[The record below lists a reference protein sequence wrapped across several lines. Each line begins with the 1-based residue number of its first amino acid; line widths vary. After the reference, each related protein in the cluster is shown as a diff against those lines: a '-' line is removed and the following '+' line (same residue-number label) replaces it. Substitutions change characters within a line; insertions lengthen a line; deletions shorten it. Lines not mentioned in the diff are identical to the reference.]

1 MGENELPREELKRI
15 YDIIEDIINF
25 GKELKKNNNEK
36 QLGYLVEEASF
47 DEFKKNIFFNVL
59 RKCVENKT
67 LYKNFSSAKNTFK
80 KFFKFNIFEKY
91 VKIAQFSNADEL
103 KNNIYNNQ
111 NQYRL
116 IRYSIV
122 NKIYKN
128 HKNKEEIMEKGKIS
142 FIIKDKKIIIY
153 LNEKDILNF
162 QIKNGLIDMSTLI
175 NSNQINNFER
185 AKKELFNRKANIY
198 KNIIKDNSK
207 YKDLIEEFKNKYKVH
222 LEMLIRLYILYQDNK
237 EKISNEFLDL
247 KKEEKEFY
255 LINSEWIEKFKNF
268 FEYDDL
274 VLYLGKLDRDS
285 INTLFKN
292 NILENQILDLPEEY
306 FNKILAKNEKEINK
320 KIEDIS
326 QIDVKINIEEKNIDL
341 KLYTNFQI
349 IDQKIF
355 GLLNI
360 LEYSYNPNK
369 SDLYFIGNNNML
381 LRFQNQQIINSIC
394 DVIGSLNEQNIF
406 IPEYI
411 FYYNKENI
419 DISSLNLFFIN
430 KFNKDP
436 KRENIY
442 TLGSEDSPIGHC
454 YSLNYLKGIEEQNKN
469 LETNK
474 ENQNMENNEEKE
486 DKNISKISGNQND
499 NENNSNNS
507 NDDNNNQENIKQDE
521 ELNSNSESISQ
532 KVKSIR
538 INLKEDKES
547 NNNNYDTIYD
557 EINKIKQS
565 KELMKENANSLE
577 NELKD
582 KIKILLLMH
591 KLQKEIHEKIEVS
604 PKTTTYKVNECF
616 LLKNEWIDKFNE
628 IFLNEEIKEYLKN
641 LSSEEDIINIEYI
654 YSNYIKNKIQYSQ
667 KIAEANL
674 KLNSNDFINLTPND
688 LSQLNLNKDIFY
700 FLSKR
705 FLYY

>member
-326 QIDVKINIEEKNIDL
+326 QIDVKINIEK
-341 KLYTNFQI
+341 KKYRF
-349 IDQKIF
+349 KIV
-355 GLLNI
+355 
-360 LEYSYNPNK
+360 Y
-369 SDLYFIGNNNML
+369 
-381 LRFQNQQIINSIC
+381 
-394 DVIGSLNEQNIF
+394 
-406 IPEYI
+406 
-411 FYYNKENI
+411 
-419 DISSLNLFFIN
+419 
-430 KFNKDP
+430 
-436 KRENIY
+436 
-442 TLGSEDSPIGHC
+442 
-454 YSLNYLKGIEEQNKN
+454 
-469 LETNK
+469 
-474 ENQNMENNEEKE
+474 
-486 DKNISKISGNQND
+486 
-499 NENNSNNS
+499 
-507 NDDNNNQENIKQDE
+507 
-521 ELNSNSESISQ
+521 
-532 KVKSIR
+532 
-538 INLKEDKES
+538 
-547 NNNNYDTIYD
+547 
-557 EINKIKQS
+557 
-565 KELMKENANSLE
+565 
-577 NELKD
+577 
-582 KIKILLLMH
+582 
-591 KLQKEIHEKIEVS
+591 
-604 PKTTTYKVNECF
+604 
-616 LLKNEWIDKFNE
+616 
-628 IFLNEEIKEYLKN
+628 
-641 LSSEEDIINIEYI
+641 
-654 YSNYIKNKIQYSQ
+654 
-667 KIAEANL
+667 
-674 KLNSNDFINLTPND
+674 
-688 LSQLNLNKDIFY
+688 
-700 FLSKR
+700 
-705 FLYY
+705 